1 MVLEEEWE
9 LQMVGQFWSAEE
21 PKVDKDSHPV
31 RWFLMPSADTNTSF
45 ASSDFTIRARRQ
57 DIKSHGQVV
66 VVSKKIA
73 KKATERNR
81 IRRII
86 KEALRSVGF
95 KDKSVAIIVK
105 KNIANLKM
113 DQIKNV
119 LRDLILEYD
128 KKSR

>member
-1 MVLEEEWE
+1 MIR
-9 LQMVGQFWSAEE
+9 FS
-21 PKVDKDSHPV
+21 
-31 RWFLMPSADTNTSF
+31 
-45 ASSDFTIRARRQ
+45 SSDLVIRTRRQ
-57 DIKSHGQVV
+57 DIKSDHPVV
-66 VVSKKIA
+66 VVSKKIT

-113 DQIKNV
+113 HEIKNV
-119 LRDLILEYD
+119 LGDLILEYD
-128 KKSR
+128 KKGR